1 MWGMMAWLT
10 ANEALSELGTKPQSL
25 YASVSRGRIRAK
37 PDPADPRKSL
47 YDRDDVRRLA
57 EHGAGR
63 RKAATVAADAIR
75 WGDPILPSAI
85 TTIIDGRLYYRGQD
99 VVTLSASATLEDIA
113 GLLWEAPSI
122 VFPEGSSAR
131 RHTADDTAP
140 LRAAFHVLADRAA
153 ADPPVLG
160 RALPVLRREAAGI
173 VGIVSAALI
182 GEAAAN
188 SDLPLHERLA
198 TAWHRPAA
206 ADLIRR
212 ALVLHA
218 DHELNASTFAA
229 RVTISTGA
237 SLAAAVLSGLATL
250 SGPLHGGAYAGLGAL
265 VDAAAKVGAPRAV
278 RTWLAQGRPLPT
290 FGHRLYPEGDIRAK
304 ALFDQ
309 FELPAPF
316 AALAEA
322 GRSIVGEE
330 PNVDFAMTALAAA
343 LDLPRHAPLL
353 LFATARTV
361 GWLAHA
367 LEQTATGTLIRPRAT
382 YVGVGPERAE

>member
-1 MWGMMAWLT
+1 MAWLT
-10 ANEALSELGTKPQSL
+10 ANEALRELGTKPQSL

-47 YDRDDVRRLA
+47 YNRDDVTRLA
-57 EHGAGR
+57 ARGAGR
-63 RKAATVAADAIR
+63 RKAESVAADAIR
-75 WGDPILPSAI
+75 WGDPVLPSAI
-85 TTIIDGRLYYRGQD
+85 TTVIDGKLYYRGQD
-99 VVTLSASATLEDIA
+99 VVALSNSASLEQIA
-113 GLLWEAPSI
+113 DLLWEARG
-122 VFPEGSSAR
+122 VAFPAGASGSR
-131 RHTADDTAP
+131 PITPHETAP

-153 ADPPVLG
+153 TDPPVLG
-160 RALPVLRREAAGI
+160 RAAPVLRREAAGI
-173 VGIVSAALI
+173 VGIVSTALI
-182 GEAAAN
+182 GEAPMQT
-188 SDLPLHERLA
+188 DLPLHERLA
-198 TAWHRPAA
+198 AAWHRPAA

-250 SGPLHGGAYAGLGAL
+250 SGPLHGGAYTSLGAL
-265 VDAAAKVGAPRAV
+265 VDATARVGAPQAV

-309 FELPAPF
+309 FELPPPF

-330 PNVDFAMTALAAA
+330 PNVDFAITALAAA
-343 LDLPRHAPLL
+343 LDLPHHAPLL

-382 YVGVGPERAE
+382 YVGVMPSAY

>member
-1 MWGMMAWLT
+1 MAWLT

-37 PDPADPRKSL
+37 PDPTDPRKSL
-47 YDRDDVRRLA
+47 YNRDDVRRLA

-85 TTIIDGRLYYRGQD
+85 TTVIDGRLYYRGND
-99 VVTLSASATLEDIA
+99 VVTLSASASLEDIA
-113 GLLWEAPSI
+113 GLVWETQGVAFRDGASG
-122 VFPEGSSAR
+122 VAR
-131 RHTADDTAP
+131 VSPDGAAP

-160 RALPVLRREAAGI
+160 RALSVLRREAAGI
-173 VGIVSAALI
+173 VGIVSTALI
-182 GEAAAN
+182 GEAPPN
-188 SDLPLHERLA
+188 GELPLHERLA

-250 SGPLHGGAYAGLGAL
+250 SGPLHGGAYAGLEAL
-265 VDAAAKVGAPRAV
+265 VDATTALGAPQAV

-304 ALFDQ
+304 ALFTQ
-309 FELPAPF
+309 FELPTPF

-330 PNVDFAMTALAAA
+330 PNIDFAMTALAAA

-382 YVGVGPERAE
+382 YVGLGPKT